1 MNFKSLLS
9 FFEKFIVLLPI
20 LLLNFCVLTVKIF
33 YTNHFESLNEILK
46 EIIFPKEGTLVSIS
60 AIFIGLY
67 FTIFTL
73 LRAFRLDST
82 IKILTESNFSKLIKY
97 IRNAFLLAFT
107 YILTTLFSSLLISHW
122 IGVLILF
129 NLLLMMFLSAF
140 RFLLIMYII
149 FSKDAKKYYE
159 LSEQE
164 AAEKQKFETTIKRLN
179 NFLNEQETRKATE
192 RSMQL
197 AEKIKKKNQ
206 EKANDKKK

>member
-1 MNFKSLLS
+1 
-9 FFEKFIVLLPI
+9 
-20 LLLNFCVLTVKIF
+20 
-33 YTNHFESLNEILK
+33 
-46 EIIFPKEGTLVSIS
+46 
-60 AIFIGLY
+60 
-67 FTIFTL
+67 
-73 LRAFRLDST
+73 
-82 IKILTESNFSKLIKY
+82 
-97 IRNAFLLAFT
+97 FT

>member
-20 LLLNFCVLTVKIF
+20 LLINLFVLTMKIF
-33 YTNHFESLNEILK
+33 CNNHFESLNEILK
-46 EIIFPKEGTLVSIS
+46 EITFPKEGTLVSIS

-82 IKILTESNFSKLIKY
+82 IKILTEANFSKLIKY

-107 YILTTLFSSLLISHW
+107 YILSTLFSSLLISHW
-122 IGVLILF
+122 IGVLLLF
-129 NLLLMMFLSAF
+129 NLMLMMFLSSF

-149 FSKDAKKYYE
+149 FSKDVKKYYE

-164 AAEKQKFETTIKRLN
+164 AAEKQKFEATIKRLN
-179 NFLNEQETRKATE
+179 NFLNEQETKKATE
-192 RSMQL
+192 RSRQL
-197 AEKIKKKNQ
+197 TEKIKKKNK